1 MDVRAKLRTLLRLFF
16 LAAVLMSVAVLSA
29 ITTIRL
35 TIHGRQETLPNLVG
49 MPIEQAQRVAGA
61 LGLQL
66 NVEDRL
72 YSDKIPADAVV
83 TQMPAAGTSIKA
95 QQMVHV
101 LLSLG
106 PPKVSVPDLIGRSIR
121 AAQITAVER
130 GLTIGDVAG
139 LYWPQGEPNQVVAQD
154 PPPATTD
161 LQSPAVNFL
170 VSMGPQP
177 PAYLCPDF
185 RGKFPFN
192 PRALRPGRSS
202 CKTRPQEAR
211 SRRIR
216 YSSFRWRNKPAGTI
230 QKREASLTKR
240 KSPACSGAF
249 LRDRSVSYL
258 RIGQE
263 QFSVEEQPS
272 PAQHVRTD

>member
-83 TQMPAAGTSIKA
+83 TQMPA
-95 QQMVHV
+95 
-101 LLSLG
+101 
-106 PPKVSVPDLIGRSIR
+106 
-121 AAQITAVER
+121 VER

-185 RGKFPFN
+185 RGKFVGVVQAELQQAGFQN
-192 PRALRPGRSS
+192 IRIVSIQSPGAS
-202 CKTRPQEAR
+202 
-211 SRRIR
+211 
-216 YSSFRWRNKPAGTI
+216 AGTI
-230 QKREASLTKR
+230 LLQDP
-240 KSPACSGAF
+240 PAGSKVTPDTVF
-249 LRDRSVSYL
+249 EFQV
-258 RIGQE
+258 
-263 QFSVEEQPS
+263 
-272 PAQHVRTD
+272 AQ

>member
-1 MDVRAKLRTLLRLFF
+1 MDVGAKLRSLLRLFF

-49 MPIEQAQRVAGA
+49 MPIGEARRVVGA

-139 LYWPQGEPNQVVAQD
+139 LYWSQGEPNQVVAQD

-170 VSMGPQP
+170 VSMGPEP

-185 RGKFPFN
+185 KGKFIGVVQAELQQAGFQNIKVVSIQSP
-192 PRALRPGRSS
+192 SVS
-202 CKTRPQEAR
+202 
-211 SRRIR
+211 
-216 YSSFRWRNKPAGTI
+216 AGTI
-230 QKREASLTKR
+230 LQQNP
-240 KSPACSGAF
+240 PAGSKVTPDTSF
-249 LRDRSVSYL
+249 EFQV
-258 RIGQE
+258 
-263 QFSVEEQPS
+263 
-272 PAQHVRTD
+272 AQ